1 MPDIPES
8 KGPLERTHWFAE
20 RAGVGDG
27 ASPARF
33 RAALFDTAEI
43 PSRQA
48 LSARIVEEGLE
59 TLRPYLHELGEQLA
73 VLVNAEGQVGH
84 PSPMLEPLSDRG
96 KGPAFNVQLGE
107 SAWGFLGIRLGDA
120 YAYEADALRLVR
132 GPRDRIGGPIET
144 SGFSVE
150 TGMLIA
156 LITTSGQYQAYAMAQ
171 TSHAP
176 WEELGPILDSSSAR
190 GIGRVTQLDIHP
202 SDGNVLIAGAA
213 GGGVWRTD
221 DGGAHWRPLMDD
233 QPSLTIGAVAFAP
246 SDPDVIYAASGED
259 ASPYNPAW
267 PGPGIYRSSD
277 GGETWPVLTEVESTR
292 FSEIAV
298 HPLKSRIAYAAGNVG
313 LHKTRNRGLTWRRI
327 AKGRVTSVVL
337 DPDDPKRVYI
347 GVYRH
352 GIFRSKKGGKHFT
365 RLPIDSLPPFDHGYI
380 KLAIGRQG
388 TPDTRFLIAKLGKHG
403 QLIYWSKDGGDS
415 WTKVVPDGV
424 ASSKDFA
431 EWTSVIAV
439 SPADDQCLYAGQRD
453 KLRRSDNGGSR
464 WDPIDTGGPQG
475 QPLHYDHQDLVFDP
489 SDADRIYLAND
500 AGIYRSGNKGAT
512 WSFASGGLN
521 IAQLHD
527 LDISEQ
533 NQEFVACGAQES
545 GVHYRDASGQWH
557 AWDFQ
562 FDCTRVAI
570 DAAKPEIVYFSSQ
583 FGVRNLVQYNQPSLA
598 RTTNANTI
606 AALGKSGLRGFSPF
620 VTIMTLDPDPAVAN
634 PADNRSVFLAGND
647 GLIPH
652 LFRSTDGGTS
662 WSRVEY
668 QSASPHGP
676 AGTPFIP
683 EGDVTALE
691 FVPGNSQIAYLGTS
705 LGAVYRTTNGG
716 ANGEDW
722 QRINEQEQK
731 MFGIQV
737 SAIATDLSDTQIWVV
752 FAGDGV
758 SFIDRPGVTPSYT
771 SHVYK
776 TIDHGANWTDASG
789 YLFWQLPDVPTSA
802 VVVDDQTAYP
812 GRAYVGTDTGVF
824 MTTTGGIL
832 WSQLG
837 DGLPMAPVTRLRLHR
852 SGRWLFAAT
861 MGRGAFRIKLA

>member
-1 MPDIPES
+1 
-8 KGPLERTHWFAE
+8 
-20 RAGVGDG
+20 
-27 ASPARF
+27 
-33 RAALFDTAEI
+33 
-43 PSRQA
+43 
-48 LSARIVEEGLE
+48 LE
-59 TLRPYLHELGEQLA
+59 TLRPYLRELGEHHA
-73 VLVNAEGQVGH
+73 VLVSAEGHVDY
-84 PSPMLEPLSDRG
+84 PPILEPLEPLSDRG
-96 KGPAFNVQLGE
+96 KGPAFDVRLHD

-132 GPRDRIGGPIET
+132 GPRDRISGPIET

-156 LITTSGQYQAYAMAQ
+156 LITTSGQYQASATAA
-171 TSHAP
+171 TSHAA
-176 WEELGPILDSSSAR
+176 WEELGPTLDLSSAR
-190 GIGRVTQLDIHP
+190 GLGRVTQLDIHP
-202 SDGNVLIAGAA
+202 SDGNVLVAGAA

-277 GGETWPVLTEVESTR
+277 GGETWPVLTEVESRR

-298 HPLKSRIAYAAGNVG
+298 HPLKSWIAYAAGNVG
-313 LHKTRNRGLTWRRI
+313 LHKTRNRGLTWRRV

-365 RLPIDSLPPFDHGYI
+365 RLTIDAALPHFAHGYI

-388 TPDTRFLIAKLGKHG
+388 TPDTRFLIAKLGKNG

-415 WTKVVPDGV
+415 WTRGPDDV

-439 SPADDQCLYAGQRD
+439 SPVDDQCLYAGQRFT
-453 KLRRSDNGGSR
+453 LMRSVNGGTS
-464 WDPIDTGGPQG
+464 WTPIQAGPQG
-475 QPLHYDHQDLVFDP
+475 QDLHPDHQDLVFDP
-489 SDADRIYLAND
+489 SNADRIYLAND

-533 NQEFVACGAQES
+533 NQEIVACGAQES

-557 AWDFQ
+557 TWDFQ

-570 DAAKPEIVYFSSQ
+570 DAAKAEIAYFSSQ
-583 FGVRNLVQYNQPSLA
+583 FGVRNMVQYNQPSLA
-598 RTTNANTI
+598 RTINANTI
-606 AALGKSGLRGFSPF
+606 APLGKSGLRGFSPF
-620 VTIMTLDPDPAVAN
+620 VTIMTLDPDPTVAN
-634 PADNRSVFLAGND
+634 PADNRIVFLAGND

-652 LFRSTDGGTS
+652 LFRSTNGGTS
-662 WSRVEY
+662 WNRVEY
-668 QSASPHGP
+668 QSPSPYGP

-691 FVPGNSQIAYLGTS
+691 FVPGNSQVAYLGTS

-722 QRINEQEQK
+722 IRINEQEQQ
-731 MFGIQV
+731 MFGNQV
-737 SAIATDLSDTQIWVV
+737 SAIAADPNDTQVWVV

-758 SFIDRPGVTPSYT
+758 SFIDRPGVTPSYL

-776 TIDHGANWTDASG
+776 TVNHGASWIDASG
-789 YLFWQLPDVPTSA
+789 YFFWQLPDVPTSA
-802 VVVDDQTAYP
+802 VVVDDQATYP

-824 MTTTGGIL
+824 VTTTGGIA
-832 WSQLG
+832 WSQIG

-852 SGRWLFAAT
+852 SGRWLFAGT
-861 MGRGAFRIKLA
+861 MGRGAFRFKLD